1 MTAQKRTC
9 GAKRKSD
16 GKPCESSPMANGR
29 CYHHGGPSLKGKNSP
44 SWKHGRYSKYIPG
57 NLQGRYA
64 AAISDPELLS
74 HDDEIALLQSRLSS
88 LLEKIA
94 TAPDSGTTWS
104 ELRVLMSKFDRSQRQ
119 AQRLEEGEAQ
129 DKQLANASQSLEDL
143 RMMIRRGVAEW
154 AAWGEVIEIT
164 DHLRRL
170 KDSEQKRRVDGQH
183 IIFIE
188 DVMALFDYTVNL
200 INEIVTDQKQKSRL
214 SEGLYRYSR
223 RMDGAEA
230 YLGDKS

>member
-1 MTAQKRTC
+1 
-9 GAKRKSD
+9 
-16 GKPCESSPMANGR
+16 MANGR
-29 CYHHGGPSLKGKNSP
+29 CYNHGGPTPKGRDSP

-64 AAISDPELLS
+64 AAISDPNLLS
-74 HDDEIALLQSRLSS
+74 HDDEIALIQSRLSS
-88 LLEKIA
+88 LLEKIIS
-94 TAPDSGTTWS
+94 APDSGATWR
-104 ELRVLMSKFDRSQRQ
+104 ELKKHMAKFDSEQRQ
-119 AQRLEEGEAQ
+119 AQRLDEGDAQ
-129 DKQLANASQSLEDL
+129 QKHLSNAALALEQM

-154 AAWGEVIEIT
+154 AAWGEVLTLT
-164 DHLRRL
+164 DHMRKL

-183 IIFIE
+183 ILYIE

-200 INEIVTDQKQKSRL
+200 INEIVTDSKQKTRL

-230 YLGDKS
+230 LIGDKS